1 MNFLLIELLS
11 LEKFWYVLFLIELY
25 LCFGRAVSVAAPV
38 GIVIWIF
45 ANLNINGISILS
57 HVALFLDPFAKLMG
71 LDNVCGTV
79 EEGKSADMIVMSKNP
94 LDDLTALRDLD
105 KVIVRGEVIDKP
117 LPKRNETI
125 EKELDDITKKI

>member
-1 MNFLLIELLS
+1 MCVQKCVGVSNASAI
-11 LEKFWYVLFLIELY
+11 
-25 LCFGRAVSVAAPV
+25 SVAT
-38 GIVIWIF
+38 
-45 ANLNINGISILS
+45 LNN
-57 HVALFLDPFAKLMG
+57 AKLMG